1 MKKVIV
7 TGATG
12 YIGSNLVK
20 KLLEMN
26 MEVHIITRSTSKF
39 DLLNGFKNKLNI
51 FEYNNSIQNMIDY
64 FKQVKADI
72 VFHLAASCIVE
83 HKPEDINNLLQSN
96 IEFGTNILEAM
107 AKSNTKRIVNTGT
120 IFQNYKDENYNP
132 TSLYGATKEAFEKIL
147 EYYVEA
153 ENFSAITLKLF
164 GTYGRNDLKGEV
176 KGRVL
181 SLFNKISFTNESIDM
196 TLGEQYMDLVY
207 IDDVVN
213 AFICA
218 SDLTD
223 NNLKQHKKYF
233 VKTGKLVK
241 LKDLA
246 KLYENI
252 FNVKL
257 NINWGDREYRKR
269 EIMMPYE
276 DGETLPNWE
285 PSLMIEDGLKHLY
298 KLKQNDPA
306 NKIDVELENIDSLIE
321 QGNVDEACN
330 RYINL
335 INNNEDAYLAKVY
348 KNFAQLLFD
357 CQCYEESLDMF
368 VNAYELDYM
377 KNDIEQFIYK
387 SFLEPNIDYFK
398 ECYKNNLLQC
408 ENGKT
413 ILEKYPFETLPL
425 DFIPTLQDKYYIFD
439 KENHKFISKYNI
451 IEYEKSSYLEYKY
464 SDDEFSDIAIY
475 EQWDYEN
482 IRKYLNAFVVSNR
495 KVYVVVDDLPKL
507 ISFFK
512 FSDLY
517 TKELKDVKLF
527 SSLED
532 FRNFFETNKSVY
544 LPLNIISA
552 DETKKEKLT
561 NVIKQIHQKRLTKE
575 YRDESNI
582 LLTICIPSYNRGHR
596 ALADIKELCKLKY
609 DAEIEFLV
617 SNNASTKNI
626 EEYKEIQAINDARVS
641 YYELE
646 VNQGFAANVCNVVK
660 MAKGKFALLIS
671 DEDMILVSNLPHYM
685 RRLKNEKGIGMIATK
700 WRDKFYL
707 KNAHFKKGNEAILNY
722 MFTDNDTSGD
732 IFNNELVKN
741 NNIISWLEQKQ
752 SEQDNIAFA
761 FYSYQFLG
769 LILATLGDIIV
780 DETVIISAGKSES
793 ESEVLGINANNNV
806 DIPQYASYE
815 SRIKQMNN
823 WSNLIKEIANEDSL
837 LIRKL
842 FLKLCSKTFG
852 LISMHQIKSKYI
864 LHGYNWAEICDKV
877 YDACLESMESLYENM
892 SQSEKINDKRILEQI
907 RDSVK

>member
-51 FEYNNSIQNMIDY
+51 FEYNNSIQNIIDY

-72 VFHLAASCIVE
+72 VFHLAALCIFE
-83 HKPEDINNLLQSN
+83 HKSEDVNNLIQSN

-107 AKSNTKRIVNTGT
+107 AKSDTKRIINTGT
-120 IFQNYKDENYNP
+120 FCQHYIDENYNP
-132 TSLYGATKEAFEKIL
+132 TGLYGATKEAFEKIL

-153 ENFSAITLKLF
+153 DNISAITLKLF
-164 GTYGRNDLKGEV
+164 DTYGYNDPRGK
-176 KGRVL
+176 VL
-181 SLFNKISFTNESIDM
+181 CLFNKASATNESIDM

-218 SDLTD
+218 SDLTN

-233 VKTGKLVK
+233 VKTGKLIK

-246 KLYENI
+246 KLYENT
-252 FNVKL
+252 FNIKL
-257 NINWGDREYRKR
+257 NINWGAREYRKR

-276 DGETLPNWE
+276 DGETLPNWK

-298 KLKQNDPA
+298 ELKQNDPA
-306 NKIDVELENIDSLIE
+306 NKIDIELKNIDSLIK
-321 QGNVDEACN
+321 QGNIDEACN
-330 RYINL
+330 KYIDL
-335 INNNEDAYLAKVY
+335 INNNEDIYLAKVY
-348 KNFAQLLFD
+348 KSFAQFLFD

-368 VNAYELDYM
+368 VNAYELGYM
-377 KNDIEQFIYK
+377 KNDIEQFIYE

-408 ENGKT
+408 EDGKT
-413 ILEKYPFETLPL
+413 LLEKYPFENLPL
-425 DFIPTLQDKYYIFD
+425 DFIPTLQDKYYIFN

-451 IEYEKSSYLEYKY
+451 VEYDKSSYLEYKY
-464 SDDEFSDIAIY
+464 SKDEFSDIVIY
-475 EQWDYEN
+475 EEWNYEN

-495 KVYVVVDDLPKL
+495 KVYVIVDDLPKL

-544 LPLNIISA
+544 LPLNILSA

-561 NVIKQIHQKRLTKE
+561 TVIEQIHQKRLTKE

-596 ALADIKELCKLKY
+596 ALENIKELSKLKY
-609 DAEIEFLV
+609 DSEIEFLV
-617 SNNASTKNI
+617 SNNGSIKNV
-626 EEYKEIQAINDARVS
+626 EGYKQIQSMNDARVS

-646 VNQGFAANVCNVVK
+646 ENQTIDGNVCNVVK
-660 MAKGKFALLIS
+660 NAKGKYLMLLS
-671 DEDMILVSNLPHYM
+671 DEDRIINSKLPYYM
-685 RRLKNEKGIGMIATK
+685 RKLKNSKGTAIIATK
-700 WRDKFYL
+700 TPNQSSYR
-707 KNAHFKKGNEAILNY
+707 KNAYFKKGREAIYSFIFTNNY
-722 MFTDNDTSGD
+722 ISGT
-732 IFNNELVKN
+732 IYNNELIKKN
-741 NNIISWLEQKQ
+741 NIDSWLEQKRI
-752 SEQDNIAFA
+752 EHDNIAFIL
-761 FYSYQFLG
+761 YPHEFLDMA
-769 LILATLGDIIV
+769 LARLGDIII
-780 DETVIISAGKSES
+780 DETIIVSEGKAEG
-793 ESEVLGINANNNV
+793 SEVVEDKQVNAVNDKL
-806 DIPQYASYE
+806 DIQTYATYE
-815 SRIKQMNN
+815 SRIQQMND
-823 WSNLIKEIANEDSL
+823 WCRLIKEIASEDNL
-837 LIRKL
+837 LTREL
-842 FLKLCSKTFG
+842 FLRLCNKTFF
-852 LISMHQIKSKYI
+852 LVSLYQIKIKY
-864 LHGYNWAEICDKV
+864 LFNGYNWNEICAKV
-877 YDACLESMESLYENM
+877 YDACLESMEVLYENI
-892 SQSEKINDKRILEQI
+892 SQPEKINDKSILEQI
-907 RDSVK
+907 KNSFV